1 MSKTHNDGYYP
12 LWLTDKECGDT
23 YKAGLVK
30 VYDEYYTATDKE
42 IKKKKLDELRISLTV
57 VSDIVAYRYLIKYYT
72 NLFRKLNITIEEY
85 LDYKVDRM
93 YMTIRDKKE
102 RIDDIMSYVYMS
114 FMLSSPRL
122 IYDYAE
128 KIGRCKLVKENLPY
142 FMVQR
147 LKFFFI
153 ERENTIEHLVLTVD
167 NIDLDEDSE
176 VLRSNLEK
184 YSLIQYNKEQ
194 TILNTDSGFDTLRNY
209 IAKLDFKYET
219 SKQYLLSIFDNWRA
233 SGEEDYELTK
243 QTSGIKNPAD
253 FSLFDYIRYKYENKI
268 IDLSYEEYLDVLD
281 VLNKLLKGRKNFRL

>member
-1 MSKTHNDGYYP
+1 MGKTHNDGYYP
-12 LWLTDKECGDT
+12 LWLTDKECGDE

-30 VYDEYYTATDKE
+30 VYDEFYTATDKE
-42 IKKKKLDELRISLTV
+42 VKKKKLDELRISLTV

-102 RIDDIMSYVYMS
+102 RIEDIMSYVYMS

-128 KIGRCKLVKENLPY
+128 KIGRCKLVKENMPY

-153 ERENTIEHLVLTVD
+153 ERENVVEHLVLTVD
-167 NIDLDEDSE
+167 NIDLDEESE

-184 YSLIQYNKEQ
+184 YSLTQYNREQ
-194 TILNTDSGFDTLRNY
+194 SILSTDSGFEALRNY
-209 IAKLDFKYET
+209 IAKLDFKYEV
-219 SKQYLLSIFDNWRA
+219 SKQYLLSIFDNWKA
-233 SGEEDYELTK
+233 SGEEDFELTK
-243 QTSGIKNPAD
+243 QASGVKSAD
-253 FSLFDYIRYKYENKI
+253 DFTLFDYIRYKFENKQ
-268 IDLSYEEYLDVLD
+268 IDLTYEEYIDVLD
-281 VLNKLLKGRKNFRL
+281 VLNKLLKGRKNFKL